1 MTKGSGRVASTTKR
15 ALVERFR
22 RDTILAAARHV
33 IARQG
38 RSGASMQAIADE
50 AGVAKG
56 TLYLYFRDR
65 DALLEHTGN
74 LVFDELLARLTA
86 VLEEGRALPESLRA
100 LVRTNLEFFDE
111 NQDFLRV
118 YIALRHGG
126 DAAATRRR
134 RRQAPQYARYLELMS
149 RYLAEATERGEMKPF
164 ESERVALFFAEG
176 LAAILLHRLGGNAP
190 PCAAEADWIVDML
203 LNGLCPRRDS

>member
-1 MTKGSGRVASTTKR
+1 VSDTKR
-15 ALVERFR
+15 AVVERFR
-22 RDTILAAARHV
+22 RETILAAARSV

-38 RSGASMQAIADE
+38 RGGASMQAIADA

-65 DALLEHTGN
+65 DNLLQHTVD
-74 LVFDELLARLTA
+74 LVFDELLARLTT
-86 VLEEGRALPESLRA
+86 VLEEARPLPESLRA

-118 YIALRHGG
+118 YMALRHAG
-126 DAAATRRR
+126 DPAASRR
-134 RRQAPQYARYLELMS
+134 RRQKARQYTRYLEMLS
-149 RYLAEATERGEMKPF
+149 RYLAEATARGEMKAFDP
-164 ESERVALFFAEG
+164 ERVALVFAEG
-176 LAAILLHRLGGNAP
+176 VAAILLHRLEEKAP
-190 PCAAEADWIVDML
+190 PGGQEADWIVDML

>member
-1 MTKGSGRVASTTKR
+1 VHDTKR

-22 RDTILAAARHV
+22 RDSILAAARNV

-38 RSGASMQAIADE
+38 RSGASMQAIAQE

-65 DALLEHTGN
+65 DDLLRHTGD
-74 LVFDELLARLTA
+74 LVFDELLTRLTT
-86 VLEEGRALPESLRA
+86 VLEEGRPLPESLRA
-100 LVRTNLEFFDE
+100 LVKTNLDFFDE

-118 YIALRHGG
+118 YMALRHAG
-126 DAAATRRR
+126 DPAASRRR
-134 RRQAPQYARYLELMS
+134 RRKAEQYTRYLQTLS
-149 RYLAEATERGEMKPF
+149 RYLAEAMARGEMKAFDP
-164 ESERVALFFAEG
+164 ERVALFFAEG
-176 LAAILLHRLGGNAP
+176 LAAILMHRLEGNAP
-190 PCAAEADWIVDML
+190 PCAEEADWIVDLL